1 MSAEENKMVIR
12 RLTDEA
18 LNQGNMDV
26 LDHVLA
32 DTFTYHDPA
41 NPGVT
46 SRDDYKQFVT
56 EVRTTFPDIHFTIE
70 DEVADGDQLAVRWT
84 MRGTHRGDLV
94 MPAGPIPPTGKQVQ
108 VSGITLIRFT
118 EGKVVEE
125 WQNADNLGFL
135 QQLGVI
141 STPGQ

>member
-1 MSAEENKMVIR
+1 MSTEENKMVIR

-32 DTFTYHDPA
+32 DTFTYHELT

-56 EVRTTFPDIHFTIE
+56 ALRNAFPDIP
-70 DEVADGDQLAVRWT
+70 LPSR
-84 MRGTHRGDLV
+84 MRRPRT
-94 MPAGPIPPTGKQVQ
+94 TN
-108 VSGITLIRFT
+108 
-118 EGKVVEE
+118 
-125 WQNADNLGFL
+125 W
-135 QQLGVI
+135 
-141 STPGQ
+141 